1 MKVLKFYT
9 PTCMP
14 CKMVGKMLDSLKDVE
29 VVSIDAT
36 EDIAKVDEYNVCN
49 TPTLIFL
56 NEKNE
61 EVARITGMTTLK
73 KIEEVL
79 TNNKS

>member
-1 MKVLKFYT
+1 MKILKFYS

-14 CKMVGKMLDSLKDVE
+14 CKMVGKMLESLKEVE
-29 VVSIDAT
+29 VISIDAT

-56 NEKNE
+56 NENNE
-61 EVARITGMTTLK
+61 EVNRIAGMTTLK

-79 TNNKS
+79 NK

>member
-1 MKVLKFYT
+1 MKVLKFYS

-14 CKMVGKMLDSLKDVE
+14 CKMVGKMLDSLENVE
-29 VVSIDAT
+29 VIPIDAT
-36 EDIAKVDEYNVCN
+36 EDLAKVDEYEVCN

-56 NEKNE
+56 NENNE
-61 EVARITGMTTLK
+61 EVDRIAGMTTLK

-79 TNNKS
+79 NKEC

>member
-1 MKVLKFYT
+1 
-9 PTCMP
+9 
-14 CKMVGKMLDSLKDVE
+14 MLESLKEVE
-29 VVSIDAT
+29 VISIDAT

-56 NEKNE
+56 NENNE
-61 EVARITGMTTLK
+61 EVNRIAGMTTLK

-79 TNNKS
+79 NK

>member
-1 MKVLKFYT
+1 MKILKFYT

-14 CKMVGKMLDSLKDVE
+14 CKMVGKMLDSLKEVE
-29 VVSIDAT
+29 VIPINAT

-49 TPTLIFL
+49 TPILEFL
-56 NEKNE
+56 NENNE
-61 EVARITGMTTLK
+61 EVGRIAGMTTLK

-79 TNNKS
+79 NK

>member
-1 MKVLKFYT
+1 MKVLKFYA

-14 CKMVGKMLDSLKDVE
+14 CKMIGKMLDSLENVE
-29 VVSIDAT
+29 VIPIDAT
-36 EDIAKVDEYNVCN
+36 EDLAKVDEYEVCN

-56 NEKNE
+56 NENNE
-61 EVARITGMTTLK
+61 EVDRIAGMTTLK

-79 TNNKS
+79 NKEC

>member
-1 MKVLKFYT
+1 MKILKFYA

-14 CKMVGKMLDSLKDVE
+14 CKMVGKMLDSLENVE
-29 VVSIDAT
+29 VISIDAT
-36 EDIAKVDEYNVCN
+36 KDITKVDEYNVCN
-49 TPTLIFL
+49 TPTLVFL

-61 EVARITGMTTLK
+61 EVDRIAGMTTLK

-79 TNNKS
+79 SKK

>member
-1 MKVLKFYT
+1 MKVLRFYA

-14 CKMVGKMLDSLKDVE
+14 CKMVGKMLEDLEDVE

-56 NEKNE
+56 NENDE
-61 EVARITGMTTLK
+61 EVGRIAGMTTLK
-73 KIEEVL
+73 KIKEVL
-79 TNNKS
+79 GK